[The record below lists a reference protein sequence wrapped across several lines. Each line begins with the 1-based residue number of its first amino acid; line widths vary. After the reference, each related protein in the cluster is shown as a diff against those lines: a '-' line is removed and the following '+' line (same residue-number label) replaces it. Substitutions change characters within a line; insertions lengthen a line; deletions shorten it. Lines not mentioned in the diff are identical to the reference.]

1 MAFLAP
7 LVPILAGI
15 GGGSAVAGGIL
26 AGTTALTAGLGI
38 KAATSKPNIPNVPG
52 ANATPADLQTEAD
65 KAAEDLRARARK
77 AGSGARQSTIL
88 TSPLGVVNS
97 APPAQKTLLG
107 S

>member
-26 AGTTALTAGLGI
+26 AGTTALSAGLGI
-38 KAATSKPNIPNVPG
+38 KAATSKPSVPTIPST
-52 ANATPADLQTEAD
+52 ATSQTDIQTEAD
-65 KAAEDLRARARK
+65 KAAEDLRAKARA

-88 TSPLGVVNS
+88 TSPLGVVNT
-97 APPAQKTLLG
+97 APPRQKTLLG